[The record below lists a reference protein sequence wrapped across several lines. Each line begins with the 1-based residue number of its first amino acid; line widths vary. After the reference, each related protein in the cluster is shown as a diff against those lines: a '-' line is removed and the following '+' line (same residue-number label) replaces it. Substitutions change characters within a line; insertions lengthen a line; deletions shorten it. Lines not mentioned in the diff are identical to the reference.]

1 MRTQDKQA
9 LYFTFKFIGS
19 FMVIWYVEIVYIK
32 YKIILLLTENLIRK
46 LY

>member
-1 MRTQDKQA
+1 MRTQDKQV

-19 FMVIWYVEIVYIK
+19 FMVIWYVEIVNIK
-32 YKIILLLTENLIRK
+32 GKIILLLTENLIRK